1 MDNPF
6 NRSWI
11 LKASY
16 FAAGIALVYVP
27 WWAALLGLGIT
38 AILIYRRFPA
48 QRVEII
54 AALLLAALGW
64 LYVSWHQLPAAS
76 DMLPQDN
83 TVISGTVSG
92 YPRVQEQRSSF
103 ILKTKAQSPYLKRI
117 QVFCN
122 FEAKLIPGTAV
133 ELEGILQRPA
143 PPGNPGEFNYPAYLS
158 SHHVYY
164 LLKVE
169 EPEDLREYPDQT
181 KMPSPSFLLRSS
193 MVEKTR
199 AVLPA
204 DEAALILA
212 MVLGIIDNL
221 DEDLYQDFQRTGLVH
236 LFAVSGIN
244 VGFVIVFASLI
255 IAAGQLSRRVGLYVT
270 IFLILLYS
278 SLTGWPISVQ
288 RAVIMAV
295 LSLLAAYL
303 GRSHNPSN
311 GLGLAA
317 LIILALDPC
326 ALFTIS
332 FQLSF
337 LATWGLVA
345 LYPAVRSYL
354 NIRRRVWDLL
364 LVPVC
369 AQLAVLPLIAYYF
382 HLITPVSLISNL
394 LATYLAGGIVILG
407 FVALLLVLPFPF
419 LSSLLLIPT
428 GFCAYLLLSIN
439 SLCKTMPLAYWLVA
453 TPPPAVVGCY
463 FAGLLWLL
471 WGLRAKASRKQVL
484 RPVLVMSSA
493 VLLLLVPPWWFQKGQ
508 VQVTFI
514 DVGQGD
520 SILIKSPRNR
530 FVLIDGGGSLFSDVG
545 RRKVL
550 PYLNHLGVNRLFM
563 VINTHPDVDHMQGLL
578 AVMQDRKVDH
588 VGVAA
593 VSTQEHLTQNLLDL
607 ANQQGSGVLALKQGQ
622 TMNLDGMTLSVW
634 YPPGTEAAGT
644 ETNDQSLVLHCRFGE
659 FSALLTGDQ
668 SKENLEK
675 ILHQHREKS
684 LIVKAP
690 HHGSRYSWCTDL
702 DRAAQWLVLSVGNN
716 AFGHPH
722 QEVLRDI
729 EKGGARLL
737 RTDRDGLITFS
748 SDGQELQLQTF
759 KPGS

>member
-270 IFLILLYS
+270 IFVILLYS

-471 WGLRAKASRKQVL
+471 LGLRAKASRKQVL